1 MTLEA
6 RHAILDALLASLDEE
21 HATAILDHRKTKK
34 CPLTPFAAK
43 LLAKEF
49 AKCPDPNAAAEEMI
63 IRGWTGFK
71 ADWMRDRSR
80 FKPPAGK
87 RMNAVEANFSLRTMD
102 HEPTG
107 QRRDYVD
114 VERVRDDQPGLPS
127 PAIDAG
133 QAFGRTERPRHH

>member
-43 LLAKEF
+43 LLAKQF
-49 AKCPDPNAAAEEMI
+49 ALCPDPNAAAEEMI

-71 ADWMRDRSR
+71 ADWLRKPAKSAGRRTLLDSVMEDIDERRSNVGNSQDEKQFR
-80 FKPPAGK
+80 ANGGQSRPDTRHLQIGFAGPI
-87 RMNAVEANFSLRTMD
+87 V
-102 HEPTG
+102 
-107 QRRDYVD
+107 
-114 VERVRDDQPGLPS
+114 PS
-127 PAIDAG
+127 
-133 QAFGRTERPRHH
+133 RH

>member
-43 LLAKEF
+43 LLAKQF
-49 AKCPDPNAAAEEMI
+49 ALCPDPNAAAEEMI

-71 ADWMRDRSR
+71 ADWLRKPAKSAGRRTVFDVAMDKFNGSESVFGGGRDAQQ
-80 FKPPAGK
+80 FPPSQQQPGSDDG
-87 RMNAVEANFSLRTMD
+87 NLRT
-102 HEPTG
+102 
-107 QRRDYVD
+107 
-114 VERVRDDQPGLPS
+114 GL
-127 PAIDAG
+127 AG
-133 QAFGRTERPRHH
+133 PFAASRH